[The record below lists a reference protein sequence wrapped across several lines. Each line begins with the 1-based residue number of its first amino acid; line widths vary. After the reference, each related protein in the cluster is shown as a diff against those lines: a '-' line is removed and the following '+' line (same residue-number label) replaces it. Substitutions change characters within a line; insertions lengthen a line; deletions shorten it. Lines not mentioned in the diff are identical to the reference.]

1 MSSATLAQPANDAPN
16 YAAAAPLQQYLDADG
31 KPQKPFEEWLK
42 TKCDELER
50 QEEKEWQEL
59 ALLWLWI
66 NLFVEGKHFFVKK
79 HRGFGYDVIP
89 MPNSTT
95 ANVREQNKLGF
106 YFRTLQSRWVASRT
120 KIQAVAG
127 DDSDESQG
135 AAKAA
140 DNWYAALEDMLY
152 PEKFRQEESVA
163 AAIHGSYARYFY
175 YDDEADG
182 GYGER
187 PITEQQEF
195 AGEDIGE
202 CLDCGYTGE
211 ASEFGGVQPPEGV
224 DPQAALYDQQSLQ
237 NIQPAQAGAVNGLQI
252 GNPPANRTSG
262 MPTMAAGNG
271 GMDMAAQSGMQ
282 QAGGYPGA
290 IPDASMAEPQ
300 SGSNVLDAQTLCPAC
315 ASPNVSISPGQ
326 TEQLEVVTG
335 SEKYKLG
342 NLKALSVPYSQLRH
356 EIAKS
361 LEDSEWLRWTRRM
374 RIETVKAKF
383 PNLKIPPPNSR
394 KSDPGLQYEDA
405 MRRSVATSTGGGT
418 DRLQRNNRFY
428 TDFTQWWFEPCMY
441 SDYVF
446 PADVQTV
453 EGAVIPAG
461 TKGLDM
467 YPKGMYVARLEGID
481 APLQVS
487 PENKKD
493 HWVSAP
499 YHLRLFTGLGIG
511 INDAIEMQRQ
521 WNLILSLVFTQ
532 IRTAALPGW
541 LYAKDAIKPEE
552 ARTLGQ
558 PQNSVPVATRNF
570 PENTRIE
577 QLVHQMQPGQIPS
590 HIPWYIGQLDA
601 NMQTSMGALV
611 NEGVPGIDSK
621 TATGVDRMVSAQQ
634 QHNAP
639 EFALKGDADTRSA
652 YVCFELSKKHFIE
665 PRYLPLNG
673 KHGKQGGIWLSAA
686 DLANGQVR
694 FRAVRDSW
702 MPNTK
707 LDKQEAIGKLLLQFG
722 GLQGLM
728 MAMQTMPDFV
738 DQCAEIFGID
748 IEGDI
753 FEPTV
758 ILERQRI
765 DQLFDMAPQYA
776 ALVEQQA
783 AMNELMMQ
791 GVEMGMMEPQVD
803 PMSGMPVPPPDPLET
818 VGMQMVED
826 LTPPVE
832 VEEPA
837 HMIAI
842 KWLRELALTDEMKE
856 ADPLVRAG
864 WKALI
869 KAHLEA
875 EAQVQMVMQQF
886 AAIANPQPPE
896 EEQNGPPSKTEDQ
909 KRKESANANK
919 GKQGPPQGRPRP
931 QQPAMMGA

>member
-1 MSSATLAQPANDAPN
+1 MSTALAQPDPQAQNF
-16 YAAAAPLQQYLDADG
+16 AAAQPLQQYLDADG
-31 KPQKPFEEWLK
+31 KPQKPFEQWLK
-42 TKCDELER
+42 TKCDECENG
-50 QEEKEWQEL
+50 EAKEWEEL

-89 MPNSTT
+89 MPTSTT

-120 KIQAVAG
+120 KIEAVAG
-127 DDSDESQG
+127 DDSDESIE
-135 AAKAA
+135 ASKSA
-140 DNWYAALEDMLY
+140 DLWYEAIQDLVYSER
-152 PEKFRQEESVA
+152 FRQEESVA

-175 YDDEADG
+175 GDKGEN
-182 GYGER
+182 YGQR

-202 CLDCGYTGE
+202 CLDCEYAGP
-211 ASEFGGVQPPEGV
+211 ASEFGAVPPIGEVDPFASLVPGQSGVQDVSIAQEGMVNGQPGAMVQPGSDASGESAIPPELSGGMGYAPM
-224 DPQAALYDQQSLQ
+224 D
-237 NIQPAQAGAVNGLQI
+237 NN
-252 GNPPANRTSG
+252 TSG
-262 MPTMAAGNG
+262 ASLEEQEISAG
-271 GMDMAAQSGMQ
+271 
-282 QAGGYPGA
+282 
-290 IPDASMAEPQ
+290 I
-300 SGSNVLDAQTLCPAC
+300 CPAC
-315 ASPNVSISPGQ
+315 SSPNIAIFPGQ

-335 SEKYKLG
+335 TEKYNLTD
-342 NLKALSVPYSQLRH
+342 LKALSVPYSQIRH
-356 EIAKS
+356 EISKS
-361 LEDSEWLRWTRRM
+361 LEDSEWMRWKRRM
-374 RIETVKAKF
+374 RTESVKAKF

-394 KSDPGLQYEDA
+394 KTDPGLQYEDA
-405 MRRSVATSTGGGT
+405 MRRSVATSAGGGN

-428 TDFTQWWFEPCMY
+428 TDFTQWWFTPCMY

-446 PADVQTV
+446 PANVETV
-453 EGAVIPAG
+453 AGETIPAG
-461 TKGLDM
+461 TKAIDLFPD
-467 YPKGMYVARLEGID
+467 GMYVAMLEGVD

-487 PENKKD
+487 NEDKRW
-493 HWVSAP
+493 HWVTAP

-511 INDAIEMQRQ
+511 INDAVEMQRQ

-541 LYAKDAIKPEE
+541 LYAKDSIKPEE

-558 PQNSVPVATRNF
+558 PQNSVPVAIRNF
-570 PENTRIE
+570 GEGTRIE
-577 QLVHQMQPGQIPS
+577 QLVHQMAPGQIPS
-590 HIPWYIGQLDA
+590 HIPWYVGQLDA

-611 NEGVPGIDSK
+611 NEGVPGTDSK
-621 TATGVDRMVSAQQ
+621 TATGAQIFQSGAQ

-652 YVCFELSKKHFIE
+652 YVLFELSKKYFVE

-686 DLANGQVR
+686 DLKNGQVR
-694 FRAVRDSW
+694 FRAVKDSW

-707 LDKQEAIGKLLLQFG
+707 MDKQEAISKLLLQFG
-722 GLQGLM
+722 GIQGLM
-728 MAMQTMPDFV
+728 VAMQTMPDFV
-738 DQCAEIFGID
+738 DQCAEAFGID
-748 IEGDI
+748 IQGDI

-765 DQLFDMAPQYA
+765 DQLTEMAPQYA

-783 AMNELMMQ
+783 AMNDLAVEAAMATAET
-791 GVEMGMMEPQVD
+791 GVPVDAPPLPVD
-803 PMSGMPVPPPDPLET
+803 PMTGMPRPPPDPLET

-842 KWLRELALTDEMKE
+842 KWLRELALEDEMKE
-856 ADPLVRAG
+856 ADPLVRAA

-869 KAHLEA
+869 KKHLEA
-875 EAQVQMVMQQF
+875 EAQVQMIMQQF
-886 AAIANPQPPE
+886 AAIANPQPSE
-896 EEQNGPPSKTEDQ
+896 EEGNQKGPQQGAKPQKTDQQ
-909 KRKESANANK
+909 KRTD
-919 GKQGPPQGRPRP
+919 QGRANMGGRP
-931 QQPAMMGA
+931 QLQKQPAMAGA

>member
-1 MSSATLAQPANDAPN
+1 MSTALAQPANDAQN
-16 YAAAAPLQQYLDADG
+16 FAAAQPLQQYLDADG
-31 KPQKPFEEWLK
+31 KPQKPFEEWLS
-42 TKCDELER
+42 TKCKELEDS
-50 QEEKEWQEL
+50 EAKEWEEL
-59 ALLWLWI
+59 AHVWLWI

-89 MPNSTT
+89 MPTSTT

-120 KIQAVAG
+120 KIEAVAG
-127 DDSDESQG
+127 DDSDESIE
-135 AAKAA
+135 ASKAA
-140 DNWYAALEDMLY
+140 DLWYEAIQDLVYSER
-152 PEKFRQEESVA
+152 FRQEESVA

-175 YDDEADG
+175 GDKGEN
-182 GYGER
+182 YGQR

-202 CLDCGYTGE
+202 CADCEYAGPAGE
-211 ASEFGGVQPPEGV
+211 F
-224 DPQAALYDQQSLQ
+224 QAVGTMG
-237 NIQPAQAGAVNGLQI
+237 AGAGAQVPLPVDAGPFAYQSAMANQTQPLGAGEGATL
-252 GNPPANRTSG
+252 PAD
-262 MPTMAAGNG
+262 AGGDRALVDTG
-271 GMDMAAQSGMQ
+271 GM
-282 QAGGYPGA
+282 GA
-290 IPDASMAEPQ
+290 ISSGLAGVCPQ
-300 SGSNVLDAQTLCPAC
+300 CQ
-315 ASPNVSISPGQ
+315 SPNVAISPGQ

-335 SEKYKLG
+335 TEKYNLTD
-342 NLKALSVPYSQLRH
+342 LKALSVPYSQIRH
-356 EIAKS
+356 EISKS
-361 LEDSEWLRWTRRM
+361 LEDSEWMRWKRRM
-374 RIETVKAKF
+374 RTESVKAKF

-394 KSDPGLQYEDA
+394 KADPGLQYEDA
-405 MRRSVATSTGGGT
+405 MRRSVATSSGGGN

-428 TDFTQWWFEPCMY
+428 TDFTQWWFTPCMY

-446 PADVQTV
+446 PTNVETV
-453 EGAVIPAG
+453 AGETIPAG
-461 TKGLDM
+461 TKAIEL
-467 YPKGMYVARLEGID
+467 YPDGMYVAMLEGVD

-487 PENKKD
+487 NEDKKW
-493 HWVSAP
+493 HWVTAP

-511 INDAIEMQRQ
+511 INDAVEMQRQ

-541 LYAKDAIKPEE
+541 LYAKDSIKPEE

-558 PQNSVPVATRNF
+558 PQNSVPVAIRNF
-570 PENTRIE
+570 GEGTRIE
-577 QLVHQMQPGQIPS
+577 QLVHQMAPGQIPS

-611 NEGVPGIDSK
+611 NEGVPGTDSK
-621 TATGVDRMVSAQQ
+621 TATGAQIFQSGAQ

-652 YVCFELSKKHFIE
+652 YVLFELSKKYFVE

-686 DLANGQVR
+686 DLKNGQVR
-694 FRAVRDSW
+694 FRAVKDSW

-707 LDKQEAIGKLLLQFG
+707 MDKQEAISKLLLQFG
-722 GLQGLM
+722 GIQGLM
-728 MAMQTMPDFV
+728 VAMQTMPDFV
-738 DQCAEIFGID
+738 DQCAEAFGID
-748 IEGDI
+748 IQGDI

-765 DQLFDMAPQYA
+765 DQLTEMAPQYA

-783 AMNELMMQ
+783 AMNDLAVEAAMTTAET
-791 GVEMGMMEPQVD
+791 GVPVDAPPLPVD
-803 PMSGMPVPPPDPLET
+803 PMTGMPGPPPDPLET

-832 VEEPA
+832 IEEPA

-842 KWLRELALTDEMKE
+842 KWLRELALEDEMKE
-856 ADPLVRAG
+856 ADPLVRAA

-875 EAQVQMVMQQF
+875 EAQVQMIMQQF
-886 AAIANPQPPE
+886 AMIANPQPSPE
-896 EEQNGPPSKTEDQ
+896 EEGDQKGPQQRAKPQKTEQQ
-909 KRKESANANK
+909 KRTD
-919 GKQGPPQGRPRP
+919 QGRANMGGRP
-931 QQPAMMGA
+931 QPQKQPAMAGA